1 MRNLKINKIDLLVKN
16 AKISQSIYEKYNQK
30 KVDEIVNAAA
40 WAVLKPSNNI
50 YLSKLAV
57 NSTGLGRTEDK
68 FLKNRNK
75 TIGLLR
81 DLKNI
86 KTVGIIKKDKKKGII
101 EIAKPV
107 GVIASLTPATNPIA
121 TPLNNILNS
130 LKCRNS
136 IIVSPSP
143 AGQKVFKKMIQFINY
158 ELSKVKAPKNLIQT
172 FKSKVNADKT
182 KYLMKKVDLVIV
194 TGAQH
199 NVRDAYSSGTPAL
212 GVGKGNPSIIIDE
225 TANLLKTADL
235 IKSSKTFDNGT
246 SCSSESNLI
255 IMNKVYKKFLKILI
269 SKGGFLLNKTQ
280 ETKLKKKLWVKGSLN
295 RNLVAKPPDIILKNI
310 DVNIKN
316 QNEIRF
322 IITQEKRIGK
332 KFPLSGEKISPI
344 LNLYKAKNFE
354 GAKKILKKILTYQ
367 GIGHSVGIHT
377 KKFNKVLE
385 LGNEMP
391 VCRVINNQA
400 HAFAAGGSFSNGL
413 QFTLSLGCGTW
424 GKNSIDVNLNYKHF
438 LNITKIVKPIKIKQY
453 KLKDFFRDYCKRYD
467 PKSLKFLID

>member
-1 MRNLKINKIDLLVKN
+1 MKNLRLNEIDLLIKN

-143 AGQKVFKKMIQFINY
+143 AGQKVLKKMIQFINY

-172 FKSKVNADKT
+172 FKSKVNIDKT

-235 IKSSKTFDNGT
+235 IKSSKVFDNGT

-255 IMNKVYKKFLKILI
+255 IMNKVY
-269 SKGGFLLNKTQ
+269 KTQ

-295 RNLVAKPPDIILKNI
+295 RNLVAKPPNIILKNI

-316 QNEIRF
+316 QSEIRF

-344 LNLYKAKNFE
+344 LNLYKAKNFD

-413 QFTLSLGCGTW
+413 PFTLSLGCGTW

-453 KLKDFFRDYCKRYD
+453 KLKYFFRDYCKRYD